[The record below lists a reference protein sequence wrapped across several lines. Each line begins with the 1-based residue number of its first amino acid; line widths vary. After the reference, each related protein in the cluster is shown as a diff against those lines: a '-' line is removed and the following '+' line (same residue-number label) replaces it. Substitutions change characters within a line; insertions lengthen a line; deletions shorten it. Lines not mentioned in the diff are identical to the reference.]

1 MTNRLAINRRLAEL
15 REEVEAKTADF
26 EAGRISDKGYFRK
39 FIDRA
44 SAESEELK
52 AELKAHEQANRY
64 MAGSEAAMGGL
75 GDVSGAPGGGYVH
88 LPSPA
93 DATPAQWKAL
103 ADAMHTGTPFRTQ
116 VMPRPSHGM
125 SGSIA
130 MKTYTPALESAISSS
145 FTGTLPAI
153 MSPFAVGMA
162 YDPLDLASLW
172 PAVAMPGPSATQ
184 IVHSSNTNE
193 AAIVGEGAA
202 KPELGPGFTVNQ
214 ITPSKVAVTVSTS
227 YEALMDT
234 DLYQSG
240 SFANFLPV
248 EAQNSYTNKRSD
260 ILLNAVSGTAGAT
273 FNGLLNVS
281 GLLTQSAS
289 GLPPLDALSMGFVAV
304 RNGSAK
310 ADPDLVL
317 MSPNTLGALRRLK
330 DANGRQLLA
339 LLSGPLELSAYGQ
352 PETQVPASEPGP
364 YFREAQG
371 SRPFNGSLWGAEIAV
386 STHIADGQAAVIS
399 IKGGGGLVWIRS
411 GLELFFNP
419 GYGDTLFQNNLVAW
433 RIESRLSFNVPRP
446 SAVCLVSNL
455 PTS

>member
-1 MTNRLAINRRLAEL
+1 VLNKAAKKARLDELAVEIKRVTNSPTLSNEQKKAFFETAET
-15 REEVEAKTADF
+15 E
-26 EAGRISDKGYFRK
+26 
-39 FIDRA
+39 IDEIRA
-44 SAESEELK
+44 EF
-52 AELKAHEQANRY
+52 KAHEQAQKWSFGTE
-64 MAGSEAAMGGL
+64 AGQYAVP
-75 GDVSGAPGGGYVH
+75 VSPQSSGGYVH
-88 LPSPA
+88 LPSPS

-103 ADAMHTGTPFRTQ
+103 TDAMRTGTPFRTE
-116 VMPRPSHGM
+116 VMPRPSAGM

-130 MKTYTPALESAISSS
+130 MKTYTPALESGITSS

-172 PAVAMPGPSATQ
+172 PAVSMPGPSATQ
-184 IVHSSNTNE
+184 IVHSSNANE
-193 AAIVGEGAA
+193 AAIVGESQP
-202 KPELGPGFTVNQ
+202 KPELGPGFTINQ

-234 DLYQSG
+234 DLYQNG

-248 EAQNSYTNKRSD
+248 EAQNSYINKRSD

-273 FNGLLNVS
+273 FSGLLQTS
-281 GLLTQSAS
+281 GLLTQNAT

-310 ADPDLVL
+310 ADPDCVL

-433 RIESRLSFNVPRP
+433 RVESRLAFNVPRP

>member
-1 MTNRLAINRRLAEL
+1 VLQKAAKKARL
-15 REEVEAKTADF
+15 
-26 EAGRISDKGYFRK
+26 
-39 FIDRA
+39 
-44 SAESEELK
+44 EELGVEIK
-52 AELKAHEQANRY
+52 RVTNSPTLSTAQKRAFLEKIEAEGDEIKSELKTLEEARKWSFGTEAN
-64 MAGSEAAMGGL
+64 MGISEA
-75 GDVSGAPGGGYVH
+75 VPNTGGYVH

-93 DATPAQWKAL
+93 DATPAQWKSL
-103 ADAMHTGTPFRTQ
+103 TDAMRTGTPFRTQ
-116 VMPRPSHGM
+116 VMPRPSQGM

-130 MKTYTPALESAISSS
+130 MKAYTPALESGITSS
-145 FTGTLPAI
+145 FSGTLPAI
-153 MSPFAVGMA
+153 MSPYSVGMA

-234 DLYQSG
+234 DSYSNG
-240 SFANFLPV
+240 SFASFLPV
-248 EAQNSYTNKRSD
+248 EATNSYINKRSD

-281 GLLTQSAS
+281 GILTQSAT
-289 GLPPLDALSMGFVAV
+289 GLAPLDALSMGFVAV

-310 ADPDLVL
+310 ADPDVVV

-352 PETQVPASEPGP
+352 PESRQPASEPGE
-364 YFREAQG
+364 YFREPIG
-371 SRPFNGSLWGAEIAV
+371 TKPFNGSLWGAEIAV
-386 STHIADGQAAVIS
+386 STHIADGDAAVIS
-399 IKGGGGLVWIRS
+399 IKGGGGLVWVRS

-419 GYGDTLFQNNLVAW
+419 GYGDLLFQNNLVAW
-433 RIESRLSFNVPRP
+433 RVESRLAFNVPRP
-446 SAVCLVSNL
+446 TAVCLVTNL

>member
-1 MTNRLAINRRLAEL
+1 
-15 REEVEAKTADF
+15 
-26 EAGRISDKGYFRK
+26 
-39 FIDRA
+39 
-44 SAESEELK
+44 
-52 AELKAHEQANRY
+52 
-64 MAGSEAAMGGL
+64 
-75 GDVSGAPGGGYVH
+75 
-88 LPSPA
+88 
-93 DATPAQWKAL
+93 
-103 ADAMHTGTPFRTQ
+103 
-116 VMPRPSHGM
+116 
-125 SGSIA
+125 
-130 MKTYTPALESAISSS
+130 
-145 FTGTLPAI
+145 
-153 MSPFAVGMA
+153 MSPYAVGMA

-227 YEALMDT
+227 YEAMMDT

-240 SFANFLPV
+240 SFASFLPV

-273 FNGLLNVS
+273 FNGLLQTS
-281 GLLTQSAS
+281 GVLTQSAT
-289 GLPPLDALSMGFVAV
+289 GLPPLDALSMGFVAI
-304 RNGSAK
+304 RNGTAK
-310 ADPDLVL
+310 ADPDLVI

-330 DANGRQLLA
+330 NAEGNYLLE
-339 LLSGPLELSAYGQ
+339 LLSGPLNLSAYGQ
-352 PETQVPASEPGP
+352 PETRGPASEAGP

-371 SRPFNGSLWGAEIAV
+371 TKPFNGSLWGAEIAV
-386 STHIADGQAAVIS
+386 STHIADGEAAVVS
-399 IKGGGGLVWIRS
+399 IKGGGGLVWVRA

-419 GYGDTLFQNNLVAW
+419 GYGDVLFQNNLVAW
-433 RIESRLSFNVPRP
+433 RVESRLAFNVPRP

>member
-1 MTNRLAINRRLAEL
+1 MNKFALRQRAEDIKS
-15 REEVEAKTADF
+15 EVETKTA
-26 EAGRISDKGYFRK
+26 EVQSGRISKAEYRAY
-39 FIDRA
+39 IDRVSKEA
-44 SAESEELK
+44 DEIQAG
-52 AELKAHEQANRY
+52 LKAHDQANRY

-88 LPSPA
+88 LPSPS
-93 DATPAQWKAL
+93 DATPQQWKAL
-103 ADAMHTGTPFRTQ
+103 TDAMRTGTPFRTE
-116 VMPRPSHGM
+116 VMPRPSAGM

-130 MKTYTPALESAISSS
+130 MKAYTPALESGITSS

-153 MSPFAVGMA
+153 MSPYAVGMA

-227 YEALMDT
+227 YEAMMDT

-240 SFANFLPV
+240 SFASFLPV

-273 FNGLLNVS
+273 FNGLLQTS
-281 GLLTQSAS
+281 GVLTQSAT
-289 GLPPLDALSMGFVAV
+289 GLPPLDALSMGFVAI
-304 RNGSAK
+304 RNGTAK
-310 ADPDLVL
+310 ADPDLVI

-330 DANGRQLLA
+330 NAEGNYLLE
-339 LLSGPLELSAYGQ
+339 LLSGPLNLSAYGQ
-352 PETQVPASEPGP
+352 PETRGPASEAGP

-371 SRPFNGSLWGAEIAV
+371 TKPFNGSLWGAEIAV
-386 STHIADGQAAVIS
+386 STHIADGEAAVVS
-399 IKGGGGLVWIRS
+399 IKGGGGLVWVRA

-419 GYGDTLFQNNLVAW
+419 GYGDVLFQNNLVAW
-433 RIESRLSFNVPRP
+433 RVESRLAFNVPRP